1 MKRAWRSLVDA
12 VQTESGLELQ
22 VVDDAKYYLRATGAA
37 KVPPEGTDDLEFLL
51 TSDSSGVTA
60 LYRSATRQRLFVY
73 PLQQPV
79 PNQDSHLAR
88 LRSVRKKLGWKER
101 GYASDGE
108 MEKNMGAQQVQNF
121 FGLRLRGVSVPE
133 EYDD

>member
-1 MKRAWRSLVDA
+1 MP
-12 VQTESGLELQ
+12 Q
-22 VVDDAKYYLRATGAA
+22 
-37 KVPPEGTDDLEFLL
+37 EGTDDLEFLL
-51 TSDSSGVTA
+51 TADKSGVTA
-60 LYRSATRQRLFVY
+60 LYRSATRQRVFVY
-73 PLQQPV
+73 PLQQPL

-88 LRSVRKKLGWKER
+88 LRAVRSKLGWREL
-101 GYASDGE
+101 GYAGDGE

>member
-60 LYRSATRQRLFVY
+60 TSTTVQ
-73 PLQQPV
+73 
-79 PNQDSHLAR
+79 
-88 LRSVRKKLGWKER
+88 KKT
-101 GYASDGE
+101 
-108 MEKNMGAQQVQNF
+108 V
-121 FGLRLRGVSVPE
+121 VI
-133 EYDD
+133 